1 MTNLTQISR
10 RLKSDLYAG
19 GLSCFICF
27 FVLCVPL
34 CLTKAHSQ
42 TQPYNRYK
50 GFLDVRVIEPND
62 AQYILGVKFKSG
74 YSKPVDFKL
83 RPYNGK
89 ASIETFRPI
98 YQQNNGEDKRSF
110 NMTHKYYF
118 SMRIRENDHQ
128 SYSATVKLFRRKND
142 KIDINKPY
150 RFDQDDFKLI
160 EIQPVKGQF
169 NIDNEYLFIDSG
181 ELKFYVKLN
190 FDLLFTREEIIER
203 FNKGKNTN

>member
-1 MTNLTQISR
+1 MTHLTQISKK
-10 RLKSDLYAG
+10 LKSDLYVGAL
-19 GLSCFICF
+19 LSFIC
-27 FVLCVPL
+27 LCVLGVPL
-34 CLTKAHSQ
+34 GLNKAHEQ
-42 TQPYNRYK
+42 TQPNRYK
-50 GFLDVRVIEPND
+50 GFLDVRVMEPND

-74 YSKPVDFKL
+74 YSKSVYFKL

-118 SMRIRENDHQ
+118 SMRIRENDHK
-128 SYSATVKLFRRKND
+128 SYAATVKLFRRKKD

-150 RFDQDDFKLI
+150 RFNPKDFKLI
-160 EIQPVKGQF
+160 ETQPVKGQF

-190 FDLLFTREEIIER
+190 FDLLFTRQEVIER
-203 FNKGKNTN
+203 FNKVKNTN